1 MQEAIATSPSVTHR
15 RGFAL
20 LLIVLVALTYFPVAR
35 AGFIWDDESY
45 VENNVHLRTL
55 DGLRIIW
62 THIGATKQYY
72 PLVFTTFWVEHKFY
86 GLHPAGY
93 HVVNVVLHTIA
104 ALLLVR
110 VLRRLRLPRFIPE
123 LAGLLFA
130 LHPVHVE
137 SVAWVTERKNVLS
150 MCFYLAAA
158 LAHWRFDRSLVEQE
172 PVAAERATERDRDWR
187 WYAASLVL
195 FQLALLS
202 KTVTSTLPASLLLL
216 AWCKRG
222 RLDARTILPT
232 LPMFV
237 MGATFGSITSYC
249 ERTFVGATGAEFAFS
264 PVDRVLI
271 AGRAICFYAW
281 KLLYPGELI
290 FNYERWTIDSSQP
303 WQYAFPL
310 LVLSVIATLWA
321 LRSRIGRWPLTG
333 LLFFCGTLTPALGFF
348 DVWPMR
354 YSFVADH
361 FQYHASVGL
370 LALLAAGLVLGVRH
384 GGAVAQRFGPA
395 LLVVIVLALGVR
407 SWAHTHEFHDR
418 LSLYQSTLAKNP
430 DAWMPHANLAALYID
445 TGKPAD
451 AIAHLQDAMRI
462 KGDLPEFRMN
472 LGMAFFR
479 TNQWQQAIEHLSRRV
494 EQPKVP
500 VVAREM
506 LGEALVRTGE
516 VERGVEQ
523 WQLVWGDESSFSAQ
537 LRIGLALAVMG
548 RHAEAQP
555 RLERAVKL
563 DPSSHSARG
572 ALGKVLY
579 RLQRNDAALDQ
590 LREAVR
596 LGSKDPTVPQLI
608 SELSDAADK
617 P

>member
-1 MQEAIATSPSVTHR
+1 MQEANATSLIATPLGAAHR
-15 RGFAL
+15 WWFAL

-62 THIGATKQYY
+62 THFGATKQYY
-72 PLVFTTFWVEHKFY
+72 PLVFTTFWVEHKLY
-86 GLHPAGY
+86 GLHPTGY
-93 HVVNVVLHTIA
+93 HIVNVVLHAIA

-110 VLRRLRLPRFIPE
+110 VLRRLRLPGVAPE

-137 SVAWVTERKNVLS
+137 SVAWVTERKNVMS
-150 MCFYLAAA
+150 MCFYLSAA
-158 LAHWRFDRSLVEQE
+158 LAYWRFDRALVE
-172 PVAAERATERDRDWR
+172 PDHTERDRDWR
-187 WYAASLVL
+187 WYAASLAL

-222 RLDARTILPT
+222 KLDARTILPT

-237 MGATFGSITSYC
+237 MGAVFGSITSYC
-249 ERTFVGATGAEFAFS
+249 EKTFVGATGPEFAFT

-271 AGRAICFYAW
+271 AGRALCFYAS

-310 LVLSVIATLWA
+310 LVLGLIVALWS
-321 LRSRIGRWPLTG
+321 LRSRIGRGPLTAV
-333 LLFFCGTLTPALGFF
+333 LFYCGTLTPALGFF
-348 DVWPMR
+348 NVWPMR

-361 FQYHASVGL
+361 FQYHASVSL

-384 GGAVAQRFGPA
+384 GGAVLQRFGPA

-418 LSLYQSTLAKNP
+418 ITLYQSTLAKNP

-451 AIAHLQDAMRI
+451 AIEHLQAAMRI

-479 TNQWQQAIEHLSRRV
+479 MNQWQQAIEHLSRRV

-500 VVAREM
+500 SVAREM
-506 LGEALVRTGE
+506 LGESLVRTGE
-516 VERGVEQ
+516 IDHGIEQ

-537 LRIGLALAVMG
+537 LRIGLALAVLG
-548 RHAEAQP
+548 KPEHALP
-555 RLERAVKL
+555 RLERAAKL
-563 DPSSHSARG
+563 DASSHAVRG

-579 RLQRNDAALDQ
+579 RLQRNDEAIVQ
-590 LREAVR
+590 LREAAR
-596 LGSKDPTVPQLI
+596 LGSKDPAVTRLI
-608 SELSDAADK
+608 SELSGGAEK

>member
-1 MQEAIATSPSVTHR
+1 MPDAFATSLSTTHR
-15 RGFAL
+15 RWFAL
-20 LLIVLVALTYFPVAR
+20 LLIVLVAVTYFPVAR

-45 VENNVHLRTL
+45 VENNVHLRSIE
-55 DGLRIIW
+55 GLRIIW

-72 PLVFTTFWVEHKFY
+72 PLVFTTFWVEQKIY

-93 HVVNVVLHTIA
+93 HVVNVVLHAIA
-104 ALLLVR
+104 SLLLVR
-110 VLRRLRLPRFIPE
+110 VLRRLGLPRFVPE

-150 MCFYLAAA
+150 LCFYLSAA
-158 LAHWRFDRSLVEQE
+158 LAYWRFDSSLVEPE
-172 PVAAERATERDRDWR
+172 HAASEGTKPERDWR
-187 WYAASLVL
+187 WYAASLGF

-216 AWCKRG
+216 AWCVRG
-222 RLDARTILPT
+222 RLDKRTILPT

-237 MGATFGSITSYC
+237 MGAVFGSITSYC
-249 ERTFVGATGAEFAFS
+249 EKTFVGATGPEFAFS

-281 KLLYPGELI
+281 KLLCPGELI
-290 FNYERWTIDSSQP
+290 FNYPRWTIDASLP
-303 WQYAFPL
+303 WQYVFPL
-310 LVLSVIATLWA
+310 LVIAVIVTLW
-321 LRSRIGRWPLTG
+321 LMRSRLGRWPLTAA
-333 LLFFCGTLTPALGFF
+333 LFYCGTLTPALGFF
-348 DVWPMR
+348 NVWPMR

-384 GGAVAQRFGPA
+384 GGAVLQRFGPA

-418 LSLYQSTLAKNP
+418 FVLYQSTLAKNP
-430 DAWMPHANLAALYID
+430 DAWMPHGNLAALYID
-445 TGKPAD
+445 TGRPAD
-451 AIAHLQDAMRI
+451 AIEHLQAAMRI

-479 TNQWQQAIEHLSRRV
+479 TNHWEQAIEHLSRRV
-494 EQPKVP
+494 EMPKVP
-500 VVAREM
+500 AVAREM
-506 LGEALVRTGE
+506 LGESLVRTGE
-516 VERGVEQ
+516 VDRGIEQ
-523 WQLVWGDESSFSAQ
+523 WQLVWGDESSFASQ
-537 LRIGLALAVMG
+537 LRIGLALAVLG
-548 RHAEAQP
+548 KPADALS

-563 DPSSHSARG
+563 DPSSHAAHA

-579 RLQRNDAALDQ
+579 RLQRNDAALEQ

-596 LGSKDPTVPQLI
+596 LGSMDPAVMRLI
-608 SELSDAADK
+608 GELSGAAEK